1 MILESF
7 ANGVVQALIGFT
19 VSVAIV
25 FAIEQLPL
33 GLTAAH
39 RSWMW
44 RAVYLKTLLWL
55 VFPASWIAPLEM
67 RVRPWTPQVV
77 PASWVPRFET
87 PVQPLVRGAP
97 SRGASVL
104 PSAADGPNAA
114 VLPRVSRS
122 EPWLSDAADVSPI
135 GVESNAVS
143 IDSELGLQSEPK
155 LTLFQSQLW
164 IGIALWCMGAA
175 GMVILLSH
183 RACQTVRILRRS
195 TRRVPPHLL
204 TMANQTASRLGIR
217 KPSRV
222 ELSNEISV
230 PMLVLS
236 GNVQLILPAD
246 FEARFG
252 LEGCRMAIAHELAHY
267 KRRDLWWNLLPTM
280 VSIVLFFWPP
290 AWLAARRYYLAMELA
305 CDESA
310 IRSAKLGH
318 AAYAGL
324 LVRLLEDQGR
334 RRMPAHAL
342 SMAWSGTFRAL
353 SERIRFMKIDL
364 QNQRYRRPISALV
377 MVATIGLL
385 LLPWTG
391 AQGQDSK
398 KSSASKKSNRSGSS
412 STSGNYGNDEA
423 PLPPKQ
429 PPANVAS
436 GFASGSAFGF
446 GNASGGG
453 NGTASGMGTGGNGS
467 SIAFGNGNGMATSG
481 GGGSVSGGVSIGLPG
496 NPPANL
502 ESPGEQSGSAGRS
515 TGSTGLSFDGGN
527 TNHLFSDQK
536 PFVARSR
543 EMRNGSLVSRTQVR
557 DGNVNVLI
565 EEISD
570 KGYVITIRE
579 QLKTR
584 SKNRRVQ
591 AKDID
596 ELEQKYPVAYEWVRK
611 YHLAGATLDEESDE
625 SDVGLSPQIGTPRRE
640 TTTSTRHSFSG
651 GGGSSF
657 GGSSAGGN
665 GGFGGF
671 SSGGGAT
678 GDQAMA
684 LMEQHLEQQ
693 IQQAD
698 NPVMREQLRGM
709 LQQIRQSKNQGN
721 GNRP

>member
-1 MILESF
+1 M
-7 ANGVVQALIGFT
+7 
-19 VSVAIV
+19 
-25 FAIEQLPL
+25 
-33 GLTAAH
+33 
-39 RSWMW
+39 
-44 RAVYLKTLLWL
+44 
-55 VFPASWIAPLEM
+55 
-67 RVRPWTPQVV
+67 
-77 PASWVPRFET
+77 
-87 PVQPLVRGAP
+87 
-97 SRGASVL
+97 
-104 PSAADGPNAA
+104 
-114 VLPRVSRS
+114 
-122 EPWLSDAADVSPI
+122 
-135 GVESNAVS
+135 
-143 IDSELGLQSEPK
+143 GLQSEPK
-155 LTLFQSQLW
+155 LLLFHSQLW
-164 IGIALWCMGAA
+164 IGFALWCMGAA
-175 GMVILLSH
+175 GMVLLLSH
-183 RACQTVRILRRS
+183 RAWQTVCILRRS

-204 TMANQTASRLGIR
+204 TMANQTARRLGIR

-222 ELSNEISV
+222 ELSNEVSV

-385 LLPWTG
+385 MLPWAG

-398 KSSASKKSNRSGSS
+398 KSGSSKKSNRSGAS
-412 STSGNYGNDEA
+412 STSSSYGNAEA
-423 PLPPKQ
+423 PSPPKQ
-429 PPANVAS
+429 PPANVVS
-436 GFASGSAFGF
+436 GFSSGSAFGF
-446 GNASGGG
+446 GNSAGGG
-453 NGTASGMGTGGNGS
+453 SGIANGSGAGGNGS
-467 SIAFGNGNGMATSG
+467 TMTFGSGGGTAMSG
-481 GGGSVSGGVSIGLPG
+481 GGGSVSGGVTIGLPS
-496 NPPANL
+496 NPPADL
-502 ESPGEQSGSAGRS
+502 ESPGTQSSNAGRS
-515 TGSTGLSFDGGN
+515 NGATGFSFGGSN
-527 TNHLFSDQK
+527 ASNMFSEQK
-536 PFVARSR
+536 PFVGRSR
-543 EMRNGSLVSRTQVR
+543 EFRNGVMVSKTQFR
-557 DGNVNVLI
+557 DGNMDVLI
-565 EEISD
+565 EENSD

-584 SKNRRVQ
+584 SKMRRVQ
-591 AKDID
+591 AKDIE
-596 ELEQKYPVAYEWVRK
+596 ELEQKYPVAYDWVRK
-611 YHLAGATLDEESDE
+611 YHLAGVTLDEESEEGDA
-625 SDVGLSPQIGTPRRE
+625 SLGPQIDRKRSE
-640 TTTSTRHSFSG
+640 TTTITGHSFSG
-651 GGGSSF
+651 GGGGVI

-665 GGFGGF
+665 SGFGGF
-671 SSGGGAT
+671 SAGGGAT
-678 GDQAMA
+678 GNQAMEM
-684 LMEQHLEQQ
+684 MEQQILQQ

-698 NPVMREQLRGM
+698 NPLLREHLRSM
-709 LQQIRQSKNQGN
+709 LQQMRQAKNQDN